1 MTPETPDTEELVALL
16 ARMELIRSFEER
28 AGVAYG
34 LRKIGGFCHLYSGQE
49 AVAVGSISTLDPARD
64 YVFTGYRDHGH
75 ALACGMDPRA
85 VMAELYG
92 KVTGA
97 SRGKGGSMH
106 LFAPD
111 RGMFGGNGIVG
122 AQIPIATG
130 AALAQAYRK
139 DGGITLC
146 FFGDGAFHQGALH
159 ESLNL
164 ARVWSL
170 PIVYIV
176 ENNQWGMG
184 THWKRVS
191 AEEDFTATTA
201 AYGMPGEA
209 CDGMDLLEV
218 RATVGRAVERARSEL
233 MPCLVEART
242 YRYKGHSMSDPQKY
256 RAREEIDEYRR
267 RDPIELLKEKLK
279 EEGRLTEERWTAI
292 AAEAERLVEEAVAFA
307 EESAEP
313 SRVVLYEDVLA
324 PCDVSARTGAEAQ
337 RWRS

>member
-1 MTPETPDTEELVALL
+1 VAYKDPEAEELLVLL
-16 ARMELIRSFEER
+16 SRMQLIRSFEER
-28 AGVAYG
+28 AGMAYG

-49 AVAVGSISTLDPARD
+49 AIAVGAISVLDRPRD
-64 YVFTGYRDHGH
+64 MVFTGYRDHGH
-75 ALACGMDPRA
+75 ALACGIEPKTI
-85 VMAELYG
+85 MAELYG
-92 KVTGA
+92 KITGA

-106 LFAPD
+106 LFDPA

-139 DGGITLC
+139 DGGVTLC

-164 ARVWSL
+164 AGIWKL
-170 PIVYIV
+170 PIVYVI

-184 THWKRVS
+184 TNWRRVS
-191 AEEDFTATTA
+191 AEEDFAATAA

-209 CDGMDLLEV
+209 CDGMDLLDV
-218 RATVGRAVERARSEL
+218 RRTVGGAVERARKERA
-233 MPCLVEART
+233 PCLVEART

-256 RAREEIDEYRR
+256 RSREEIDEYRK
-267 RDPIELLKEKLK
+267 RDPIVFVKDGLVKE
-279 EEGRLTEERWTAI
+279 GFLTEESWTAI
-292 AAEAERLVEEAVAFA
+292 VAEAERVVAEAVAFA

-313 SRVVLYEDVLA
+313 SPLVMYEDVLA
-324 PCDVSARTGAEAQ
+324 PLGASAGRP
-337 RWRS
+337 